1 MKKRNSLKIIAS
13 LAMLSAV
20 SIILGKYLAIPVGE
34 VMRFSLESMP
44 VIFAGMVFGPLAGGL
59 CGLVADLIGCL
70 LRGYEINIA
79 VSLGAMVIGVISG
92 ALPILL
98 RAFGTKRLPLTIITV
113 SAAHIIGSMLIK
125 TLGLASYY
133 DMPFL
138 IVLLWRVLNY
148 AIVGALD
155 CGVVHILLGN
165 RGIKMEIKKL
175 GGASYDL

>member
-1 MKKRNSLKIIAS
+1 MKKRNDLKIIAS
-13 LAMLSAV
+13 LAMLSAI

-34 VMRFSLESMP
+34 IMRFSLESMP
-44 VIFAGMVFGPLAGGL
+44 IIFAGMVFGPLAGGL

-98 RAFGTKRLPLTIITV
+98 RAFGIRRLPLTIITV
-113 SAAHIIGSMLIK
+113 ATAHIIGSMLIK

-148 AIVGALD
+148 AIVGVLD
-155 CGVVHILLGN
+155 CAAIYILQSN
-165 RGIKMEIKKL
+165 KGIRMETNKL
-175 GGASYDL
+175 GGSTYDL